1 MSLLDRLGLNRHLSD
16 ADLAEVWTDASHNET
31 HGATGARAHLLDCA
45 QCRTRYADFTTWL
58 DGIKTDARADAD
70 DAFPPER
77 LAAQQAQI
85 LRRLETAGR
94 PARVIAFPR
103 FTGPVS
109 ARHPNRQRWIAAAAA
124 AGLLAGIGLGQLV
137 DFHRPFTQPDGFG
150 GGSQIARTSQPDRP
164 GGIQPAGAVQNDEVL
179 LYDGERFSTTAVRIP
194 APLQHI
200 NAITPGARDLDPR

>member
-1 MSLLDRLGLNRHLSD
+1 MR
-16 ADLAEVWTDASHNET
+16 EI
-31 HGATGARAHLLDCA
+31 DCA
-45 QCRTRYADFTTWL
+45 QCRTRYADFTMWL

-109 ARHPNRQRWIAAAAA
+109 AHHPGRQRWIAAAAA
-124 AGLLAGIGLGQLV
+124 AGLWIPPSAHRLA
-137 DFHRPFTQPDGFG
+137 R
-150 GGSQIARTSQPDRP
+150 
-164 GGIQPAGAVQNDEVL
+164 
-179 LYDGERFSTTAVRIP
+179 
-194 APLQHI
+194 
-200 NAITPGARDLDPR
+200 